1 MKSLIIKAI
10 DKLDIDTP
18 ELVSP
23 DKCTL
28 PQVRNAMNMNDNIA
42 NNTIKMLVTKGGIII
57 TIVIIGGIVFRKI
70 EPSIVNIIN
79 AAKTSNKEVEEDPKN
94 SEEE

>member
-18 ELVSP
+18 ELVLP

-28 PQVRNAMNMNDNIA
+28 PKVRNVMNMNDNIA

>member
-10 DKLDIDTP
+10 DKLGIDAP
-18 ELVSP
+18 ELVLP

-79 AAKTSNKEVEEDPKN
+79 AAKTSNKEVEEGPKN

>member
-10 DKLDIDTP
+10 DKLDIDAP
-18 ELVSP
+18 ELVLP

-57 TIVIIGGIVFRKI
+57 TIVIIGGYRI
-70 EPSIVNIIN
+70 
-79 AAKTSNKEVEEDPKN
+79 
-94 SEEE
+94 

>member
-18 ELVSP
+18 ELVLP

-57 TIVIIGGIVFRKI
+57 TIVIIGGIIFRKI